1 MTPNKNQRH
10 EASIGTAKNTGTFTC
25 KSSMEGPFLEK
36 HYGPP
41 DEDNGT
47 LPKNSP
53 WNPNEWNPFD
63 KLTDK
68 LTGNIVYEPSLSVR
82 IGILII
88 ILIISPK
95 KNNHFNNP

>member
-1 MTPNKNQRH
+1 MTIPTMYHMTPNKNQRH

-53 WNPNEWNPFD
+53 WNPNECLLTIIVCKDWNFD
-63 KLTDK
+63 
-68 LTGNIVYEPSLSVR
+68 NRFY
-82 IGILII
+82 
-88 ILIISPK
+88 
-95 KNNHFNNP
+95 

>member
-1 MTPNKNQRH
+1 
-10 EASIGTAKNTGTFTC
+10 
-25 KSSMEGPFLEK
+25 MEGRFLEK

-63 KLTDK
+63 KLT
-68 LTGNIVYEPSLSVR
+68 GNIAS
-82 IGILII
+82 
-88 ILIISPK
+88 
-95 KNNHFNNP
+95 